1 MSRILLLLL
10 TVLAAASCSPKL
22 TPFTSSLIERNNW
35 DEEDLKKIQFYLS
48 QDVVLQREIRKNSS
62 EIVMGEI
69 VMKGGREVDQI
80 TFKAGTPGVL
90 IQQARHEKLAISFEN
105 GDDQRFLIFT
115 PHPKKNGTFVLSARN
130 WDKGSG
136 QINYGGGY
144 YYTIP
149 GSGLASLMVDLKA
162 SQTNTVKS
170 REASGRKVN

>member
-1 MSRILLLLL
+1 MSRIPLLFILL
-10 TVLAAASCSPKL
+10 TVASCSPRL
-22 TPFTSSLIERNNW
+22 TPFTSSLIESNNW
-35 DEEDLKKIQFYLS
+35 EEEDLKKIQFYLS

-69 VMKGGREVDQI
+69 VMNGGREVDQI

-90 IQQARHEKLAISFEN
+90 VQRAREEKLAISFES

-130 WDKGSG
+130 WEKGSG
-136 QINYGGGY
+136 QINYGGNY

-162 SQTNTVKS
+162 SQTNSVKS
-170 REASGRKVN
+170 RQASGRTVN

>member
-1 MSRILLLLL
+1 MSRLPLFLALL
-10 TVLAAASCSPKL
+10 TIMSCSPKL
-22 TPFTSSLIERNNW
+22 TPFTSDLIDKNGW
-35 DEEDLKKIQFYLS
+35 EEQDLKKIQFYLS
-48 QDVVLQREIRKNSS
+48 QDIILQREIRKNSS

-69 VMKGGREVDQI
+69 VMQGGREVDQI
-80 TFKAGTPGVL
+80 SFMAGTPGVL
-90 IQQARHEKLAISFEN
+90 IQMARQEKLAISFET

-115 PHPKKNGTFVLSARN
+115 PHPKRNGTFVLSARN

-136 QINYGGGY
+136 QINYGGSY

-170 REASGRKVN
+170 RQATGRKVN